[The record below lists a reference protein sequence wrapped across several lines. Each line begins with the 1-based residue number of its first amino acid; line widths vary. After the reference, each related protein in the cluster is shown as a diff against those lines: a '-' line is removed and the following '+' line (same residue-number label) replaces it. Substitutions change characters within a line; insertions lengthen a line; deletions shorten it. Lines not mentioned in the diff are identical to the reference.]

1 MLKGFDNLQQRI
13 GIYVNA
19 KDEKCDDN
27 FVWCEKHEQKRFVG
41 PEYPWHDLEPD
52 DLAGA
57 ETCISMVKTNG
68 AFFLSD
74 TVCSLRN
81 YFVCEVFFSIFIHN
95 SLELV

>member
-1 MLKGFDNLQQRI
+1 LQQRI

-27 FVWCEKHEQKRFVG
+27 FVWCEKQEQKRYVG

-52 DLAGA
+52 DLSGA
-57 ETCISMVKTNG
+57 EICIVMIKSNG

-81 YFVCEVFFSIFIHN
+81 YFVCEVFSQFLIHN
-95 SLELV
+95 SFKLV